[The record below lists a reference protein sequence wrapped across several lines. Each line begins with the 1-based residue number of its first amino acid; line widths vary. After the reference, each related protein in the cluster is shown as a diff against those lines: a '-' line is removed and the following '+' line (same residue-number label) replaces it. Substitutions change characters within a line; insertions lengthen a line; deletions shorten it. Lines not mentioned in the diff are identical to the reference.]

1 MATSHPGQLRCK
13 MIVHAVGPLWSGG
26 TKGEEDLLRDAI
38 INSLQETDKKRFT
51 SIAIP
56 ALSCGI
62 YSYPVPDATNTIVDA
77 IKEYCEDNQT
87 SSIREIYLTDTSQRT
102 VDFFIAAGK
111 QVFGKRKM
119 QLEDQSVVTSR
130 VKSFEKS
137 RAKPTVPAKGWL
149 VN

>member
-1 MATSHPGQLRCK
+1 
-13 MIVHAVGPLWSGG
+13 MIVHAVGPIWSGG

-87 SSIREIYLTDTSQRT
+87 SSIREIYLTDTSQTT

>member
-1 MATSHPGQLRCK
+1 